1 MKIKFNKRYNLKEK
15 AAHPSINTKKE
26 KDVPPELR
34 SPEREGG
41 NDRVDT
47 ELVSSLTFHNNR
59 IVDAQ
64 FWQLFQIMA
73 TNNNWSEERQG
84 RSIPLYLDK
93 SALFYFNSFPEQT
106 ESNQRLLKQ
115 ALRILGSSS
124 SYFRNCTHQDRL
136 RNYHNASTTVESYF
150 GD

>member
-1 MKIKFNKRYNLKEK
+1 MKIIFNKMYNLKGK
-15 AAHPSINTKKE
+15 AAHPNINTKKG
-26 KDVPPELR
+26 KGVPLEFK

-64 FWQLFQIMA
+64 FSQLLQIMA

-93 SALFYFNSFPEQT
+93 SARFYFNSFPEQT
-106 ESNQRLLKQ
+106 ESKQRLLKQ
-115 ALRILGSSS
+115 ASRILASSS
-124 SYFRNCTHQDRL
+124 SYFRNCTHQHRL
-136 RNYHNASTTVESYF
+136 GNYHNASTTV
-150 GD
+150 

>member
-1 MKIKFNKRYNLKEK
+1 MPLEFK
-15 AAHPSINTKKE
+15 
-26 KDVPPELR
+26 

-47 ELVSSLTFHNNR
+47 EVVSCLTFHNNR

-64 FWQLFQIMA
+64 FWQLLQIMA
-73 TNNNWSEERQG
+73 ANNNWSEERQG

-115 ALRILGSSS
+115 ASRILASSS
-124 SYFRNCTHQDRL
+124 SYFRNCTHQHRL
-136 RNYHNASTTVESYF
+136 GN
-150 GD
+150 